1 MCKHRTLLSHAHQS
15 TNLEAGRHLEASK
28 NLEADQTMVVSRNA
42 EVDKTLAVNRES
54 EADKVL
60 KPISYSD
67 AAINMAEGGLLQNI

>member
-1 MCKHRTLLSHAHQS
+1 MCKHRTLLCHAHQS
-15 TNLEAGRHLEASK
+15 T

-60 KPISYSD
+60 KLISYSE